1 MKQKNTSRHLENQ
14 AIEWLVKLNNPQL
27 TKEDE
32 QAFLQWLNQ
41 SPEHQSAYIKAE
53 DLWSISS
60 KAISLDVK
68 PAQFTWHYALASVLL
83 LICCSY
89 FYLGFTKTESQEF
102 YTGIGEQKEI
112 QLADGSSVKLNNQT
126 HIQFVMDR
134 HSRKINLL
142 KGEALFRVQPDKA
155 KPFDIETDDGVVRV
169 VGTYFSVNRYEASTT
184 VTVIE
189 GRVALGKKVD
199 SIEKFIAAQVL
210 SASQQQTM
218 ADAFAGK
225 QPQTVNPQTELSWK
239 ENRLIYKGVELA
251 KVIRDLERI
260 YPVTFQLQDPAM
272 GERKVTA
279 VLNLSS
285 LEQVLKV
292 LEVSLSL
299 KIEKKASVVTLSPK
313 NE

>member
-1 MKQKNTSRHLENQ
+1 MKQQNTSRHLENQ

-134 HSRKINLL
+134 HGRKINLL

-239 ENRLIYKGVELA
+239 ENRLIYKSAMLTE
-251 KVIRDLERI
+251 VIRDLERI
-260 YPVTFQLQDPAM
+260 YPVTIRLADPAL
-272 GERKVTA
+272 GQRQVTA
-279 VLNLSS
+279 VIKLSS
-285 LEQVLKV
+285 IDQVIKV
-292 LEVSLSL
+292 LEASLAL
-299 KIEKKASVVTLSPK
+299 HAEQDGAVITLFAKK
-313 NE
+313 